1 MQQRLVYCSH
11 RAVWVLGAGLA
22 LGATGM
28 AQVTVRPDAGALQ
41 QQIDRERQSAPL
53 PRPGSLGLE
62 GAARAP
68 AVKDAATVEVNT
80 FLFEGNTLLSSELLR
95 EVLHDD
101 VRQRLNF
108 AQLQR
113 AADLV
118 MQAYRDAGWM
128 AYAYLPEQD
137 VTRSEEHTSELQSH

>member
-80 FLFEGNTLLSSELLR
+80 FLFEGNTLLSSEELTQ
-95 EVLHDD
+95 VLSETSS
-101 VRQRLNF
+101 RQIG
-108 AQLQR
+108 R
-113 AADLV
+113 AHV
-118 MQAYRDAGWM
+118 
-128 AYAYLPEQD
+128 
-137 VTRSEEHTSELQSH
+137 